1 MNAEVIKMG
10 DGVTAIKVELG
21 KDGKS
26 IEEALQDAFNDAEQ
40 EEQEDE
46 LKALHDRLVDKLIRL
61 RDSIKVANVTIKEAL
76 DKTFEGID
84 PEDDRDC
91 YCPCCLA
98 KASISLTHDDIIEIG
113 ADIVESILEKC
124 HHDLTVKTS
133 RDLDAIMSVTRRA
146 RSLYRPT
153 SKTKSIEDMTRE
165 ELIDEL
171 KKKK

>member
-10 DGVTAIKVELG
+10 DGITAIKVELG

-40 EEQEDE
+40 EQEDE

-61 RDSIKVANVTIKEAL
+61 RDSIKVADITIKEAL

-84 PEDDRDC
+84 PEDDKDC

-98 KASISLTHDDIIEIG
+98 KAAISLTVDDITEIG
-113 ADIVESILEKC
+113 ADIVEAVLEKA
-124 HHDLTVKTS
+124 HKDLSIKTN
-133 RDLDAIMSVTRRA
+133 RDLDAIESSIRRA
-146 RSLYRPT
+146 RSIGT
-153 SKTKSIEDMTRE
+153 VATKSKSIEDMTRE
-165 ELIDEL
+165 ELIAEL